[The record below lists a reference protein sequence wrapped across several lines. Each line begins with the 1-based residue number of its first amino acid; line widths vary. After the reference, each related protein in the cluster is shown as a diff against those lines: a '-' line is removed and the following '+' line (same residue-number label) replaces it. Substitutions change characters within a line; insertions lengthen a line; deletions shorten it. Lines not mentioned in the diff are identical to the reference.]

1 MGNELSGA
9 ETIGDDVTTA
19 VTELGFG
26 DLFAGRY
33 RIDRCVG
40 RGSMGTVYA
49 AYDRVVDET
58 IALKLLAFR
67 GEQSAEDFGREVRL
81 ARRVTHRN
89 AARTFDLGEHQG
101 MHFITMELVDGES
114 LRVVL
119 ARRGRLLPGEVI
131 DLGLQLG
138 LGLQAAHDVGVIH
151 RDLKPANI
159 LLDRDG
165 RAVIT
170 DFGVARTTAEET
182 EGPNVRARMAGTPMY
197 MAPEQVEGGPIGAAV
212 DVYALGLVLY
222 EALTGSAP
230 FCGNNRV
237 EIAMARL
244 AQAPPDPRRSVPVPD
259 ALAELILRCL
269 ARRPADRPA
278 PPSQVVHELTVQLAS
293 MSGASEGSDPG
304 RSTGSGMG
312 SGMGSGLEPVEAPG
326 SRALAV
332 MPFRYRGIDEEAYLA
347 EVLTDELVDL
357 LAMTKGLRVSSS
369 GAASKF
375 REERD
380 ARTVGRALGVDA
392 IIDGTVMRTADR
404 VRIVVRLID
413 VDTGFQRST
422 ERFEGRLE
430 DVFDL
435 QDRMAKRIAES
446 LRLEV
451 SVLEQGRD
459 APAEA
464 VELYL
469 RGRKHAREPD
479 VTGRTLED
487 AFELFNQAL
496 QRAPALPLAL
506 AARADVA
513 VHRWFLPSAQS
524 TKDWQALAGDAV
536 AAALV
541 GAGHLA
547 ETHVAA
553 ARLDVNAGQFA
564 SAAHHL
570 TTALD
575 IAPTCAAAH
584 EYLGLLQCE
593 AGRSR
598 EGVRHI
604 ELAHELDPSLHLA
617 AFSVVRWWA
626 LRGKHKLWHRR
637 MAQMRQSPRFFPVA
651 IDLFEFRLLLWEG
664 DVQGARSIRWRAGEP
679 DSPSGRFAGVLR
691 DALDRSR
698 SDDEIAMRCRAL
710 IESISGSPRLRT
722 SWGQIVVEMLAW
734 RGATEPAIVEL
745 ERADDSGVLLDSD
758 WFELCPLLERLRGDP
773 RFEQMREKIR
783 NRAEAIWRVAD

>member
-1 MGNELSGA
+1 MANDLSGD
-9 ETIGDDVTTA
+9 ETIGDEVTTA
-19 VTELGFG
+19 VSELGFG

-58 IALKLLAFR
+58 IALKLLAFG

-89 AARTFDLGEHQG
+89 AARTFDLGEHEG

-170 DFGVARTTAEET
+170 DFGVARTTAEEA
-182 EGPNVRARMAGTPMY
+182 EGTNVRARMVGTPMY
-197 MAPEQVEGGPIGAAV
+197 MAPEQVEGGAIAPAV

-222 EALTGSAP
+222 EALTGNAP
-230 FCGNNRV
+230 FGGNNRV

-244 AQAPPDPRRSVPVPD
+244 AKAPPDPRHGAPVPD
-259 ALAELILRCL
+259 PLAELVLRCL
-269 ARRPADRPA
+269 ARRPTDRPA
-278 PPSQVVHELTVQLAS
+278 SPSQVVQDLTVQLAS
-293 MSGASEGSDPG
+293 MSDSGGSDSG
-304 RSTGSGMG
+304 RSTGSGMS
-312 SGMGSGLEPVEAPG
+312 SGMSSGLEPVEPAS

-332 MPFRYRGIDEEAYLA
+332 MPFRYRGIDEESYLA

-451 SVLEQGRD
+451 SVLDQGRH

-496 QRAPALPLAL
+496 QRAPGLPLAL

-513 VHRWFLPSAQS
+513 VHRWFLPASDS

-536 AAALV
+536 AAALA
-541 GAGHLA
+541 GAEHLA

-553 ARLDVNAGQFA
+553 ARLDVNVGRFA
-564 SAAHHL
+564 SAARHL

-604 ELAHELDPSLHLA
+604 ELAHELDPSLHMA

-626 LRGKHKLWHRR
+626 LRGKHKLWRRR

-664 DVQGARSIRWRAGEP
+664 DVQAARAIRWR
-679 DSPSGRFAGVLR
+679 SGGPGSVADRLSAVLR
-691 DALDRSR
+691 DSLDRGR
-698 SDDEIAMRCRAL
+698 SDDEIAKRGREL
-710 IESISGSPRLRT
+710 IEWISSSPRLRT
-722 SWGQIVVEMLAW
+722 SWGQVVTEVLAW
-734 RGATEPAIVEL
+734 RGATEPAMVEL
-745 ERADDSGVLLDSD
+745 SRADGSGVLLDSD
-758 WFELCPLLERLRGDP
+758 WFELCPLLEPLRGDP
-773 RFEQMREKIR
+773 RFEQMRERIR
-783 NRAEAIWRVAD
+783 TRAEAIWRVAD